1 MAPKVSVIIPAYN
14 ARNTIAHALESVL
27 RQTIHDIEIIVIDD
41 ASDDGTPQIVRTFK
55 DSRVKLLCNVRNLG
69 QGTSRN
75 IGLRAA
81 LGDYIAF
88 LDADDAL
95 HPNYLELLLK
105 EAVSLGVKAVL
116 ASDNWICNS
125 RMQPLYR
132 MFVLRQL
139 RLSSN
144 INPISLGELISHRVD
159 IKPFINRQALQQ
171 ANVLFWDGARG
182 EEWLP
187 FLVDL
192 FVAGF
197 QFFVLDTPLYYY
209 RVHGSNVSRKYQ
221 GVIREMQ
228 AVQRLMKE
236 YNLDCEVLKL
246 LQQYESFLNQ
256 RAPWVALRCGLMR
269 EFFGSLFRNP
279 NAFWFPFQ
287 KVTDWYRRIK
297 IKLLNWPARYA

>member
-14 ARNTIAHALESVL
+14 ARNTIAYALESAL
-27 RQTIHDIEIIVIDD
+27 RQTVHDIEVIVIDD
-41 ASDDGTPQIVRTFK
+41 ASYDGTPQIVRSFN
-55 DSRVKLLCNVRNLG
+55 DSRIKFLCNAQNLG

-75 IGLRAA
+75 IGLKAA
-81 LGDYIAF
+81 SGDYVAF

-95 HPNYLELLLK
+95 HPNYLESLLK
-105 EAVSLGVKAVL
+105 EAISLGPKAVL

-139 RLSSN
+139 QLSLN
-144 INPISLGELISHRVD
+144 TNPISLGELISHRVD
-159 IKPFINRQALQQ
+159 IKPFINRQALLQ
-171 ANVLFWDGARG
+171 ANVWFLDGARG

-187 FLVDL
+187 FLVNL

-197 QFFVLDTPLYYY
+197 QFFVLDAPLYYY
-209 RVHGSNVSRKYQ
+209 RVHGFNISRTYQ
-221 GVIREMQ
+221 GLTREVQ
-228 AVQRLMKE
+228 ALQRLMKK
-236 YNLDCEVLKL
+236 YNLDCEVLKF

-256 RAPWVALRCGLMR
+256 RAPWVALRCGLVQ
-269 EFFGSLFRNP
+269 EFFISLLRNP

-287 KVTDWYRRIK
+287 KIKDWCWRM
-297 IKLLNWPARYA
+297 KLLRGLARHA